1 MPPIFSWLHYDSLY
15 HLANALDMAVA
26 RGLEFEDPETLHSS
40 LRTTRFT
47 GCSGY
52 ASFDINTNDRSFA
65 GYDIY
70 QYVY

>member
-1 MPPIFSWLHYDSLY
+1 
-15 HLANALDMAVA
+15 MAVA